1 VKRRLVL
8 LAAAVLV
15 CASRPA
21 AAQSRFQYLGP
32 NECLNC
38 HDHEPEKQ
46 WYEKQEIPEVR
57 KLFPQKGNNAGH
69 INALKQLEGGK
80 SNDFAKAIGLK
91 DKYDLNGS
99 CVKCHGTVFKG
110 DANAGVSCESCHG
123 PASGYVKSHQTKGA
137 YAASLSVGMIDLV
150 GKVPAWV
157 QQCTNCHVVDDQR
170 LIAAGHPSGD
180 DFDLGMKYSPVAL
193 HFKKKY
199 SAADVSGIG
208 RQMVAAVIAKRRGGA
223 AAPVSAAAAPPPPAA
238 TPVPGPTPAA
248 APPAASSAP
257 APASAPSTPAPA
269 SRASAPAPAP
279 ARTPPAPAP
288 APARTPPAPAP
299 APAASDVQPAP
310 VAPAPPAASP
320 ATVAALP
327 TSSLSGA
334 LAFVQGRLILALT
347 GALQAG
353 GTAPIRSSTPSPAL
367 IPYSGPDAALLQLQR
382 EAIELALEALGT
394 APPASA
400 PPANPQR

>member
-8 LAAAVLV
+8 LAAAVVV

-21 AAQSRFQYLGP
+21 VAQSRFQYLGP

-38 HDHEPEKQ
+38 HDHEAEKQ

-137 YAASLSVGMIDLV
+137 YTASLSVGMIDLV

-157 QQCTNCHVVDDQR
+157 QQCTSCHVVDDQK

-238 TPVPGPTPAA
+238 APVPAPTPAPAPSAAPSAPAPPTPVPAA
-248 APPAASSAP
+248 RAS
-257 APASAPSTPAPA
+257 APASAPV
-269 SRASAPAPAP
+269 
-279 ARTPPAPAP
+279 RTPPAPAP

-299 APAASDVQPAP
+299 APAASDVEPAP
-310 VAPAPPAASP
+310 VAPAPPAQSP
-320 ATVAALP
+320 APVAALP

-334 LAFVQGRLILALT
+334 LALVQGRLILALT

-353 GTAPIRSSTPSPAL
+353 GAAPIRSSTPPPAL
-367 IPYSGPDAALLQLQR
+367 APYSGPDAALLQLQR
-382 EAIELALEALGT
+382 EAIGLALEALGT
-394 APPASA
+394 APPASR
-400 PPANPQR
+400 PPANSQPR